1 MWDTVKLT
9 SMPDKRMKLCI
20 IRKVNCFLK
29 MQEKSYPNSCPIST
43 LFAAD
48 SRVSPF
54 QSQEPEKDL
63 TTFVERCFSR
73 LQGLLPLK
81 DLSFCSL
88 RTSKDFLVREVV
100 MGNFKNRIGY
110 KGSHRNFI
118 NNVFDVTIIIS
129 PVSKFLKSKSAY
141 RAKEAKENTF
151 FEDIQLVSKAVKN
164 NSCQTVIPTTKRD
177 C

>member
-1 MWDTVKLT
+1 
-9 SMPDKRMKLCI
+9 
-20 IRKVNCFLK
+20 
-29 MQEKSYPNSCPIST
+29 
-43 LFAAD
+43 
-48 SRVSPF
+48 
-54 QSQEPEKDL
+54 
-63 TTFVERCFSR
+63 
-73 LQGLLPLK
+73 
-81 DLSFCSL
+81 
-88 RTSKDFLVREVV
+88 